1 MIPVGVFA
9 KPPLPGLVKTRL
21 IVDLG
26 SAKATRIYRHC
37 LEHTLDVTRRS
48 GLEYQVYLSQE
59 YDGEPFQEEQ
69 YSLQRGEDLGAR
81 MINALRDMLAGGA
94 PAAIIVGSD
103 CLDLG
108 TQHLQQAAQAL
119 ADHELVLAPAMDGGF
134 TLIGCRQADPQ
145 LFRKVTWSSTGVL
158 ERTLANAR
166 RLGYRWRLLE
176 TLRDIDT
183 LLDVE
188 QYPELLAMVA
198 SS

>member
-1 MIPVGVFA
+1 MIPVGIFA

-37 LEHTLDVTRRS
+37 LEHTLDVAQRS
-48 GLEYQVYLSQE
+48 GLEYQIYLSQE

-69 YSLQRGEDLGAR
+69 YNLQRGEDLGAR
-81 MINALRDMLAGGA
+81 MTSALRDLLAAGA

-103 CLDLG
+103 CLDLD
-108 TQHLQQAAQAL
+108 TRHLQQAAQAL
-119 ADHELVLAPAMDGGF
+119 ADHELVLAPALDGGF
-134 TLIGCRQADPQ
+134 VLIGCRQANSQ
-145 LFRKVTWSSTGVL
+145 LFRAVTWSSPGVL
-158 ERTLANAR
+158 ERTLDNAR
-166 RLGYRWRLLE
+166 RLGYRTSLLE

-183 LLDVE
+183 LQDVE